1 MMTEAQGAAYGDGL
15 DQSTAHPY
23 MWLLKP
29 HYYGSSF
36 YNWPYT
42 YGLLFGLGLFAR
54 YQDDPEHF
62 RAGYDTLL
70 SRAGMDTAEE
80 LGQAFDL
87 DVTDE
92 AFWTA
97 SLDVVRA
104 RMAELRR
111 TGRRSSAHRRS
122 GLTTSWPPSP
132 PPTRYGLTRDE
143 FAAVLDGEPRY
154 RLDQVWSGMYEQLAD
169 PLEITNLPKSLR
181 ARLADDLP
189 LALDAGDRI
198 GQRQRRHGQVPVG
211 ARRRQ
216 PGRDR
221 ADALPRPGDG
231 VRQQPGRVRDGA
243 AGSAPRARPASPAIS
258 PSARSSSRS

>member
-1 MMTEAQGAAYGDGL
+1 
-15 DQSTAHPY
+15 

-80 LGQAFDL
+80 LGHAFDL

-104 RMAELRR
+104 RMRELRR
-111 TGRRSSAHRRS
+111 AGGSVLVAATTDGSCGRGERPERDRHGRVA
-122 GLTTSWPPSP
+122 

-169 PLEITNLPKSLR
+169 PVGDHEPAEGPSRPAGRRTA
-181 ARLADDLP
+181 ARP
-189 LALDAGDRI
+189 DRRDRV
-198 GQRQRRHGQVPVG
+198 GQRQRRHG
-211 ARRRQ
+211 A
-216 PGRDR
+216 
-221 ADALPRPGDG
+221 
-231 VRQQPGRVRDGA
+231 
-243 AGSAPRARPASPAIS
+243 
-258 PSARSSSRS
+258 SSSGSSTAGVGSRPC